1 MVRFEIKLPKLD
13 EIQETATIKKW
24 HVKIG
29 DRIKKGD
36 KIATIETLKVNYDI
50 EAENEGIVLEI
61 RYKEG
66 DTVAVGEVICIIG
79 DETSVVTTS
88 ANISEKKEI
97 PSQIQQVIQKQEQGV
112 TPTSKGEEIRAMPT
126 ARKLA
131 REKGVD
137 LRLIK
142 GTGPGGVITVK
153 DVEEYLKALEK
164 PYRIEPLTPIRLSI
178 SEKMTKAHEEIP
190 TARLT
195 IKICMD
201 NLLRKREELKEK
213 YGEKPSLTALLLKE
227 VAKVLRKYPKFN
239 SVYINKE
246 WRIYNKI
253 NIAVAIQSKHGLVT
267 PVIKNVDLK
276 EYNEISKEIEIFQ
289 KKADENNLS
298 LEDIKEGTFTITNL
312 GPYDI
317 IQFDPIINY
326 PQVAI
331 LAIGT
336 IFKELELTESGL
348 IFKNYSYFTLAF
360 DHRVLDGYDAAIFLK
375 ELKETIENLQ

>member
-360 DHRVLDGYDAAIFLK
+360 DHRILDGYDAAIFLK

>member
-1 MVRFEIKLPKLD
+1 MARFEIKIPKLD
-13 EIQETATIKKW
+13 EIQETATINKW

-36 KIATIETLKVNYDI
+36 KIATIETLKVNFDI
-50 EAENEGIVLEI
+50 EAESEGIVLEI

-66 DTVAVGEVICIIG
+66 DTVPVGEVICIIG

-88 ANISEKKEI
+88 VNISEKKETHA
-97 PSQIQQVIQKQEQGV
+97 QIQQVIQKQEQGMI
-112 TPTSKGEEIRAMPT
+112 PTSKIEEIRAMPT

-131 REKGVD
+131 REKGID

-153 DVEEYLKALEK
+153 DVEEYLKTLEK
-164 PYRIEPLTPIRLSI
+164 PYKVEPLTPMRLSI

-227 VAKVLRKYPKFN
+227 VAKVLKKYPKFN

-246 WRIYNKI
+246 WRVYNKI

-276 EYNEISKEIEIFQ
+276 DYNEISKEIEIFQ
-289 KKADENNLS
+289 KKADENNLT
-298 LEDIKEGTFTITNL
+298 LDDIKEGTFTITNL

-336 IFKELELTESGL
+336 IFKEPELIEGGL

-375 ELKETIENLQ
+375 ELKETIENL